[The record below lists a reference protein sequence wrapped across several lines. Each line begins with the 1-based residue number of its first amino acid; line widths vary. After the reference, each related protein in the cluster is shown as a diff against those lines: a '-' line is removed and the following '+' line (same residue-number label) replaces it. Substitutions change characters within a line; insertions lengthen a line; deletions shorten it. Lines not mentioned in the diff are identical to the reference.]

1 MIGQKIQ
8 NYQIESFLGEGGM
21 GTVYRANDTV
31 LGRDVALKMLHTNLT
46 KQSQFLE
53 RFKNEAQVLARL
65 THPNIAVLYNYLQ
78 QGESYF
84 MVMEYVAGKNLE
96 SLIKQHQTLT
106 PQNTASIISQ
116 ALEGLAHA
124 HKKGIF
130 HRDIK
135 PANLMLTP
143 DGTVKLMDFG
153 IAKVSGEQRLTQVN
167 RVVGTLEFMA
177 PELIEGKE
185 PSIASDLYGVGVTM
199 YEMLAGKLPFEGK
212 TDFSLMQDIVHKQPP
227 LLDKSVPKALNNVV
241 MKALAKRP
249 EDRFIDA
256 KDFQKAL
263 QKSFS
268 KDLELDLSILK
279 QPEATVMA
287 TQFANIQTGLYTEEQ
302 TRTMATEELSN
313 TTKLQTQILKKSKP
327 IMEWLD
333 KNWHIPVA
341 AVLVIMGLAFGIQAW
356 RNDTKPTEEIVPPV
370 EPKITQNITPP
381 SSQTGFSAG
390 GGGTV
395 PPPNT
400 EDEDLNNKE
409 KIPPTVTPKPTK
421 EEIVV
426 VNTKKPKK
434 VVSEEKVVIK
444 PSVKE
449 ETPHLSETHREEKKI
464 EEEHRPV
471 NIKSVFIPNRLE
483 VDLLLLDDIDLETAQ
498 EGQSLDFRVQNSV
511 QFDGQTIIP
520 KGATASGYIKK
531 LTQKKISISFNT
543 VKSVRGQS
551 LRLQSTEL
559 SGKFEEMLQSKSYT
573 VMLEKGITVNL

>member
-8 NYQIESFLGEGGM
+8 NYQIESLLGEGGM
-21 GTVYRANDTV
+21 GTVYKATDLV
-31 LGRDVALKMLHTNLT
+31 LGREVALKMLHSNLT

-65 THPNIAVLYNYLQ
+65 THPNIAVLYNYIQ
-78 QGESYF
+78 QNEAFY
-84 MVMEYVAGKNLE
+84 MVMEYVGGKNIE
-96 SLIKQHQTLT
+96 SLIIQHQSLT
-106 PQNTASIISQ
+106 PQNTVSIISQ
-116 ALEGLAHA
+116 ALEGLFHA

-143 DGTVKLMDFG
+143 DSTVKLMDFG

-185 PSIASDLYGVGVTM
+185 PSVASDLYGVGVTM
-199 YEMLAGKLPFEGK
+199 YQMLSGKLPFEGK

-279 QPEATVMA
+279 QPAATVMA

-302 TRTMATEELSN
+302 TRTMATAEVSN
-313 TTKLQTQILKKSKP
+313 TTKLQTQILEKSKP
-327 IMEWLD
+327 ILEWLD

-356 RNDTKPTEEIVPPV
+356 RNDTKPDEEIVPPV
-370 EPKITQNITPP
+370 DTKISQNTTPNN
-381 SSQTGFSAG
+381 QTGFSS
-390 GGGTV
+390 GGGTSI
-395 PPPNT
+395 PSNT
-400 EDEDLNNKE
+400 EDTDIENNNKD
-409 KIPPTVTPKPTK
+409 KTPPTVTPKPPK
-421 EEIVV
+421 EEVVV
-426 VNTKKPKK
+426 VNVKKPKK
-434 VVSEEKVVIK
+434 AVSEEKVVIK

-520 KGATASGYIKK
+520 KGAMASGYIKK

-551 LRLQSTEL
+551 LRFQSTEL
-559 SGKFEEMLQSKSYT
+559 SGRFDEMLQSKSYT
-573 VMLEKGITVNL
+573 VLLEKGITVNL

>member
-8 NYQIESFLGEGGM
+8 NYQIESLLGEGGM
-21 GTVYRANDTV
+21 GTVYKATDLV
-31 LGRDVALKMLHTNLT
+31 LGREVALKMLHSNLT

-65 THPNIAVLYNYLQ
+65 THPNIAVLYNYIQ
-78 QGESYF
+78 QNEAFY
-84 MVMEYVAGKNLE
+84 MVMEYVEGKNIE
-96 SLIKQHQTLT
+96 SLIKQHQSLT
-106 PQNTASIISQ
+106 PQNTVSIISQ
-116 ALEGLAHA
+116 ALEGLSHA

-143 DGTVKLMDFG
+143 DSTVKLMDFG

-185 PSIASDLYGVGVTM
+185 PSVASDLYGVGVTM
-199 YEMLAGKLPFEGK
+199 YQMLSGKLPFEGK

-279 QPEATVMA
+279 QPAATVMA

-302 TRTMATEELSN
+302 TRTMATAEVSN
-313 TTKLQTQILKKSKP
+313 TTKLQTQMLEKSKP
-327 IMEWLD
+327 ILEWLD

-356 RNDTKPTEEIVPPV
+356 RNDTKPDEEIVPPV
-370 EPKITQNITPP
+370 DTKISQNTTPNN
-381 SSQTGFSAG
+381 QTGFSS
-390 GGGTV
+390 GGGTSI
-395 PPPNT
+395 PSNT
-400 EDEDLNNKE
+400 EDTDIENNNKD
-409 KIPPTVTPKPTK
+409 KTPPTVTPKPPK
-421 EEIVV
+421 EEVVV
-426 VNTKKPKK
+426 VNVKKPKK

-449 ETPHLSETHREEKKI
+449 ETLHLSETHREEKKI

-551 LRLQSTEL
+551 LRFQSTEL
-559 SGKFEEMLQSKSYT
+559 SGRFDEMLQSKSYT
-573 VMLEKGITVNL
+573 VLLEKGITVNL

>member
-8 NYQIESFLGEGGM
+8 NYRIDSLLGEGGM
-21 GTVYRANDTV
+21 GTVYKATDMV
-31 LGRDVALKMLHTNLT
+31 LGREVALKMLHTNLT
-46 KQSQFLE
+46 KQAQFLE

-65 THPNIAVLYNYLQ
+65 THPNIAVLYNYIQ
-78 QGESYF
+78 QNEAFY
-84 MVMEYVAGKNLE
+84 MVMEYVEGKNIE
-96 SLIKQHQTLT
+96 SLVKQHQSLT
-106 PQNTASIISQ
+106 PQNTVSIISQ

-227 LLDKSVPKALNNVV
+227 VLGKSVPKALNNVV

-279 QPEATVMA
+279 QPVATIA
-287 TQFANIQTGLYTEEQ
+287 LTQFANIQTGLYPEEQ
-302 TRTMATEELSN
+302 NRTMATAEVSN
-313 TTKLQTQILKKSKP
+313 NTNFQTQILEKSKP

-341 AVLVIMGLAFGIQAW
+341 AILVIMGLAFGIQAW
-356 RNDTKPTEEIVPPV
+356 RNDTKPTEEIILPIDNKVV
-370 EPKITQNITPP
+370 QNTPQNT
-381 SSQTGFSAG
+381 QTGLSSG
-390 GGGTV
+390 SGTGI
-395 PPPNT
+395 PPNT
-400 EDEDLNNKE
+400 EETEIENNNKE
-409 KIPPTVTPKPTK
+409 KMPKIITPKPAK
-421 EEIVV
+421 EEEVV
-426 VNTKKPKK
+426 VNVKKPKK
-434 VVSEEKVVIK
+434 VVSEEKAVIK
-444 PSVKE
+444 PTVKE
-449 ETPHLSETHREEKKI
+449 EKPHPSETHREEKKI
-464 EEEHRPV
+464 EEEHRPA

-483 VDLLLLDDIDLETAQ
+483 VDLLLLDDINLETAQ
-498 EGQSLDFRVQNSV
+498 EGQTLDFRVQNSV

-531 LTQKKISISFNT
+531 LTQKKISIAFNT

>member
-8 NYQIESFLGEGGM
+8 NYQIESLLGEGGM
-21 GTVYRANDTV
+21 GTVYKATDLV
-31 LGRDVALKMLHTNLT
+31 LGREVALKMLHSNLT

-65 THPNIAVLYNYLQ
+65 THPNIAVLYNYIQ
-78 QGESYF
+78 QNEAFY
-84 MVMEYVAGKNLE
+84 MVMEYVGGKNIE
-96 SLIKQHQTLT
+96 SLIKQHQSLT
-106 PQNTASIISQ
+106 PQNTVSIISQ
-116 ALEGLAHA
+116 ALEGLFHA

-143 DGTVKLMDFG
+143 DSTVKLMDFG

-185 PSIASDLYGVGVTM
+185 PSVASDLYGVGVTM
-199 YEMLAGKLPFEGK
+199 YQMLSGKLPFEGK

-279 QPEATVMA
+279 QPVATVMA

-302 TRTMATEELSN
+302 TRTMATAEVSN
-313 TTKLQTQILKKSKP
+313 TTKLQTQMLEKSKP
-327 IMEWLD
+327 ILEWLD

-356 RNDTKPTEEIVPPV
+356 RNDTKPDEEIVLPV
-370 EPKITQNITPP
+370 DTKISQNTTPNN
-381 SSQTGFSAG
+381 QTGFSSG
-390 GGGTV
+390 GGKSI
-395 PPPNT
+395 PSNT
-400 EDEDLNNKE
+400 EDTDIENNNKD
-409 KIPPTVTPKPTK
+409 KTPPTVTPKPPK
-421 EEIVV
+421 EEVVV
-426 VNTKKPKK
+426 VNVKKPKK

-551 LRLQSTEL
+551 LRFQSTEL
-559 SGKFEEMLQSKSYT
+559 SGRFDEMLQSKSYT
-573 VMLEKGITVNL
+573 VLLEKGITVNL